1 MAIVLV
7 AVVSVALLVQRK
19 LLTVGRYDIIKG
31 KSMRPALIKLR
42 SAKYPL
48 LVFSLLFLTLVVLA
62 PLAMIVLVSF
72 IKAYGLNFTF
82 ENFTLANYHRI
93 LVGNKMVTDSVG
105 NSLFLGFSA
114 GIICLFL
121 GTMLAYVIYKVR
133 PKGKGILELLAVLPY
148 SLPGT
153 VLAIGCILAW
163 SGAFMGITL
172 YNTIWI
178 ILVAYVARYLTYT
191 LKSSSAALQQV
202 HISLEE
208 ASRACGATHVESLR
222 DITLPLIKPAMVSGF
237 FLVFLP
243 AMRELTTSVLLYG
256 PNSRTLGVAIYQLRI
271 NGQIAPAAAL
281 SVITILLI
289 IICNNVVKHF
299 TKDRKGS

>member
-1 MAIVLV
+1 
-7 AVVSVALLVQRK
+7 
-19 LLTVGRYDIIKG
+19 
-31 KSMRPALIKLR
+31 
-42 SAKYPL
+42 
-48 LVFSLLFLTLVVLA
+48 
-62 PLAMIVLVSF
+62 
-72 IKAYGLNFTF
+72 
-82 ENFTLANYHRI
+82 
-93 LVGNKMVTDSVG
+93 MVKDSVG
-105 NSLFLGFSA
+105 NSLFLGFAA

-121 GTMLAYVIYKVR
+121 GTMLAYVIYKVK
-133 PKGKGILELLAVLPY
+133 PKGGTVLEVLAVLPY

-153 VLAIGCILAW
+153 VMAIGCILAW
-163 SGAFMGITL
+163 SGAFFGITL

-178 ILVAYVARYLTYT
+178 ILVAYVARYLSYT
-191 LKSSSAALQQV
+191 LKSSSASLQQV

-208 ASRACGATHVESLR
+208 ASRSCGATHLESLR

-281 SVITILLI
+281 SVVTIVLI
-289 IICNNVVKHF
+289 MICNNLVKF
-299 TKDRKGS
+299 ITKDRKRG